1 MTVQEFYNFVKKH
14 NKLDAEMR
22 VIREPYNWRSKGIV
36 VNEHMIDIICN
47 RDKETKEKKFTVVIG

>member
-22 VIREPYNWRSKGIV
+22 IMEPDILRSKGIV
-36 VNEHMIDIICN
+36 VNEYMIDIVCN

>member
-22 VIREPYNWRSKGIV
+22 IMEPDILRSKGIA
-36 VNEHMIDIICN
+36 VNEYMIDIICN

>member
-22 VIREPYNWRSKGIV
+22 IMEPDILRSKGIV
-36 VNEHMIDIICN
+36 VNEYMIDIICN

>member
-22 VIREPYNWRSKGIV
+22 IMREPDNWRSEGIV
-36 VNEHMIDIICN
+36 VNEYMIGIICD

>member
-22 VIREPYNWRSKGIV
+22 IMELDNWRSKGIV
-36 VNEHMIDIICN
+36 VNEYMIDIVCN

>member
-22 VIREPYNWRSKGIV
+22 IMREPDNWRSEGIA
-36 VNEHMIDIICN
+36 VNEYMIDIVCN
-47 RDKETKEKKFTVVIG
+47 RDKETKEKKFTVVIE

>member
-22 VIREPYNWRSKGIV
+22 VIREPDNWRSKGIV
-36 VNEHMIDIICN
+36 VNEYMIDIICK

>member
-22 VIREPYNWRSKGIV
+22 IMEPDILRSKGIA
-36 VNEHMIDIICN
+36 VNEYMIDIVCN

>member
-22 VIREPYNWRSKGIV
+22 IMMEPDNWRSKGIV
-36 VNEHMIDIICN
+36 VNEYMIDIVCE

>member
-14 NKLDAEMR
+14 NKLDAEMQ
-22 VIREPYNWRSKGIV
+22 IMEPDILRSKGIA
-36 VNEHMIDIICN
+36 VNEYMIDIICN

>member
-22 VIREPYNWRSKGIV
+22 IMEPDILRSKGIV
-36 VNEHMIDIICN
+36 VNEYMIDIVCN
-47 RDKETKEKKFTVVIG
+47 RDKETKEKKFTVAIG

>member
-22 VIREPYNWRSKGIV
+22 IMREPDILRSKGIA
-36 VNEHMIDIICN
+36 VNEYMIDIICN

>member
-14 NKLDAEMR
+14 NKLDAEMQ
-22 VIREPYNWRSKGIV
+22 IIEPDILRSKGIV
-36 VNEHMIDIICN
+36 VNEYMIDIICN

>member
-14 NKLDAEMR
+14 NKLDAEMQ
-22 VIREPYNWRSKGIV
+22 IIEPDILRSKGIA
-36 VNEHMIDIICN
+36 VNEYMIDIVCN